1 MLSKFLDCPIESRN
15 DRYGSSSDRYESG
28 SDRCG
33 RVQAIFSFDPRIEDC
48 RGSLIKAAELP
59 KASIVCLHQHCLR
72 FIQLYISIMLSYEI
86 FINMSR
92 ACSI

>member
-1 MLSKFLDCPIESRN
+1 MLSKFLDCPIESGN
-15 DRYGSSSDRYESG
+15 DRYGAGNDRYRSV

-33 RVQAIFSFDPRIEDC
+33 RVQTIFSFDPRIEDC

-72 FIQLYISIMLSYEI
+72 LIQLYISIMLSYEI

>member
-1 MLSKFLDCPIESRN
+1 MLSKFLDCPIKSGN

-28 SDRCG
+28 SDRYD

-48 RGSLIKAAELP
+48 RGSLMKAAELP

-72 FIQLYISIMLSYEI
+72 LIQLYISIMLSYEI
-86 FINMSR
+86 FSNMSR
-92 ACSI
+92 VCSI